1 MAEPDVEEIVAEI
14 RRRVASRRADSAR
27 ETPIQHAED
36 VRRAQMT
43 ADLETLQ
50 AAYDIAQARVV
61 SHRALTG
68 AILVRI
74 KRLLGFLLAPFLGQ
88 QVVYNAANA
97 RFTRDLADDVGA
109 LDRRLETLTR
119 QHQEQGSS
127 LQWQLGA
134 LADEWRAAL
143 RAEAQARDA
152 ETALLRAE
160 TAALQAQ
167 TAALQAETAA
177 VQAETVA
184 FREVLTAEAE
194 DRRDLEDRVRD
205 QASALADSLVLLKDR
220 MIRSEAR
227 WREGSGGPPVSAPER
242 RPPAYLDG
250 VSFAEQ
256 FRGSEA
262 EIRER
267 QRVYLPCFAGQQ
279 AEILDLGC
287 GRGEFLE
294 LLREAG
300 QRARGVELDHA
311 MAGVCRAKGLDVTED
326 EFFTHLEAL
335 PDGTLGGVFSAQVVE
350 HLEPDDIVA
359 LIRLIHRKLAPG
371 GVVVLE
377 TVNPECLWTFAAT
390 FYIDLTH
397 RRPVHAKALRFVL
410 ESRGFRDVEVRYL
423 APVDSALHIPSV
435 NESMLPDGEGARW
448 NRSIATLNGL
458 LYGPQEYAVIGRKAV
473 P

>member
-1 MAEPDVEEIVAEI
+1 MADIDVEEIVAEI

-27 ETPIQHAED
+27 ETPVQYAD
-36 VRRAQMT
+36 DARRAQMT

-50 AAYDIAQARVV
+50 AAYDIAQAPVV
-61 SHRALTG
+61 SHRAVTG
-68 AILVRI
+68 AFLVRI
-74 KRLLGFLLAPFLGQ
+74 KKLLGFLLGPFLGQ
-88 QVVYNAANA
+88 QVLYNAANA

-109 LDRRLETLTR
+109 IDRRLEALGR
-119 QHQEQGSS
+119 QHQEQGAS
-127 LQWQLGA
+127 LAWQLGA

-143 RAEAQARDA
+143 RAEIEARDA
-152 ETALLRAE
+152 ETAQLRAE

-167 TAALQAETAA
+167 AAALE
-177 VQAETVA
+177 AETVA
-184 FREVLTAEAE
+184 LREALAAEAKARE
-194 DRRDLEDRVRD
+194 DRGR
-205 QASALADSLVLLKDR
+205 SLADSLVALKDR
-220 MIRSEAR
+220 MIRAEAQV
-227 WREGSGGPPVSAPER
+227 RERSGVLPAALPER

-250 VSFAEQ
+250 VAFAER

-267 QRVYLPCFAGQQ
+267 QRVYLPCFAGRQG
-279 AEILDLGC
+279 EILDLGC

-311 MAGVCRAKGLDVTED
+311 LAAVSRAKGLDVAED

-335 PDGTLGGVFSAQVVE
+335 PDESLGGVFSAQVIE
-350 HLEPDDIVA
+350 HLEPEDIVG
-359 LIRLIHRKLAPG
+359 LVRLIHRKLSPH

-410 ESRGFRDVEVRYL
+410 ESTGFHDVEVRYL
-423 APVDSALHIPSV
+423 APVDPALHVPAVS
-435 NESMLPDGEGARW
+435 ESMVPDGEGARW
-448 NRSIATLNGL
+448 NRSIAALNGL
-458 LYGPQEYAVIGRKAV
+458 LYGPQEYAVIGRKAG